1 MSLLDRALN
10 VGEAKKFK
18 QYEKRVELIGAFEAE
33 LEHDSDAELRERMD
47 VLRERAVDGEALDDL
62 LPECFAIVRE
72 TGKRTMGMR
81 HFDVQLIGGMALHE
95 GCIAEM
101 KTGEGKTLTATLA
114 VVLNSLA
121 VREAKATTDPG
132 ANGNGK
138 LPQPERKGVHVVTV
152 NDYLAQRDADW
163 MRPIYDALG
172 VTVGVLQNMQPYEEK
187 HHAYACD
194 VVYGTNSEL
203 GFDYLR
209 DNMAKDLS
217 EKVQRGHPFAIV
229 DEVDNILIDEARTP
243 LIISGAPEQAADLY
257 VKFARLAPRL
267 TPGKTPEG
275 MDPGSRKK
283 FIADFDYEF
292 EEKHK
297 TVSITEQGVTK
308 AERFL
313 GIDHL
318 YRAENGHLVN
328 HLIQSLRA
336 ESLYKRDVDYA
347 VIDGEVKII
356 DEFTGRILD
365 GRRWSEGLHQAIEAK
380 EGARVQEENQTLAT
394 ITYQNFFRLYDKL
407 AGMTGTALTE
417 ATEFMKIYELSVVQI
432 PTNVKMLR
440 EDRNDQVYKTK
451 EGKWSAVAR
460 EIAARHEN
468 GQPVLVGTISVEVSE
483 LLGERLKKFGIK
495 HTVLNA
501 KPEHAA
507 REAEIVAEAGQ
518 PGAVTIATNMAGR
531 GVDIKLGGN
540 AEHLTRLE
548 LAKQGLET
556 GTEEYEQRFAEL
568 LPGVEANIA
577 ADRERVMAAG
587 GLYICGTE
595 RHESRR
601 IDNQLRGRSGRQGDP
616 GESRFFLS
624 AEDDL
629 VRLFAGDRIY
639 RILDK
644 LGGVDDEGN
653 EEPIEAGMLSKQI
666 EKAQKKVE
674 EQNFLIRKRVLE
686 YDDVM
691 NEQRR
696 VIYAYRDQVLEGQSM
711 GEQART
717 EIGQVIERT
726 IEEYTQG
733 DYLEDWD
740 LDGLFTA
747 LSQFFPIEL
756 AAGDVNPEALDRT
769 HLGERV
775 LAAAMEHYDAREQ
788 ELGEEL
794 MGQLERYL
802 LLQTIDERWRE
813 HLYDMDYLRE
823 GIGLRGIAQLDPLI
837 AYKNEAYE
845 LFGDLVN
852 SIWADY
858 ARMIFNVQ
866 VVVEGQN
873 GGGAPAPAFAAAGN
887 ATRPGRVSYSGG
899 SAAMGAGAIAAAA
912 AAAGPGGV
920 AQAAYAG
927 DGDNGELAM
936 PVVEQRVLDT
946 EHQVG
951 RNDPCW
957 CGSGKKFKKC
967 HGS

>member
-1 MSLLDRALN
+1 MPSLLDRALN
-10 VGEAKKFK
+10 VGEAKKYK
-18 QYEKRVELIGAFEAE
+18 EYQRRVALINAFEPE
-33 LEHDSDAELRERMD
+33 LEHDSDGELRERMD
-47 VLRERAVDGEALDDL
+47 ELRGRAADGESLDAL

-72 TGKRTMGMR
+72 VGKRKLGMR
-81 HFDVQLIGGMALHE
+81 HFDVQMIGGMALHD
-95 GCIAEM
+95 GQIAEM

-121 VREAKATTDPG
+121 VRERAGEEG
-132 ANGNGK
+132 AA
-138 LPQPERKGVHVVTV
+138 PERKGVHLVTV
-152 NDYLAQRDADW
+152 NDYLARRDAEW
-163 MRPIYDALG
+163 MSPIYDALG
-172 VTVGVLQNMQPYEEK
+172 VSVGVLQNMQPPEEK
-187 HHAYACD
+187 HAAYACD
-194 VVYGTNSEL
+194 IVYGTNSEF

-209 DNMAKDLS
+209 DNMATDLG
-217 EKVQRGHPFAIV
+217 EKVQRGHAFAIV

-257 VKFARLAPRL
+257 VQFARLAPQM

-275 MDPGSRKK
+275 MDPRSKK
-283 FIADFDYEF
+283 QFVADFDYEF
-292 EEKHK
+292 DEKHK
-297 TVSITEQGVTK
+297 TVSITEQGVAK

-313 GIDHL
+313 RIDHL

-328 HLIQSLRA
+328 HLIQALRA

-347 VIDGEVKII
+347 VIDGEAKII

-365 GRRWSEGLHQAIEAK
+365 GRRWSEGLHQAVEAK
-380 EGARVQEENQTLAT
+380 EGVPIQEENQTLAT

-417 ATEFMKIYELSVVQI
+417 ATEFMKIYELPVVQV
-432 PTNVKMLR
+432 PTNMEMVR
-440 EDRNDQVYKTK
+440 ADRNDQVYKTK
-451 EGKWSAVAR
+451 EGKWHAVVS
-460 EIAARHEN
+460 EIKERHEN

-483 LLGERLKKFGIK
+483 LLGDRLTKSGVP

-540 AEHLTRLE
+540 AEHLARQE
-548 LAKQGLET
+548 LARQGVDSDAEDYERRLAEVLPALEQT
-556 GTEEYEQRFAEL
+556 VAE
-568 LPGVEANIA
+568 N
-577 ADRERVMAAG
+577 REHVMAAG
-587 GLYICGTE
+587 GLFICGTE

-644 LGGVDDEGN
+644 LGGVDDDGH

-696 VIYAYRDQVLEGQSM
+696 VIYAYRDEVLEGKSI
-711 GEQART
+711 GEEARR
-717 EIGQVIERT
+717 EVAGVIERT
-726 IEEYTQG
+726 VDQYTPG
-733 DYLEDWD
+733 DFMEDWD
-740 LDGLFTA
+740 LDGLFSS
-747 LSQFFPIEL
+747 LGQFFPLDLEDDDLDAETI
-756 AAGDVNPEALDRT
+756 DRT
-769 HLGERV
+769 ALTERITET
-775 LAAAMEHYDAREQ
+775 AIGRYDAREQ
-788 ELGEEL
+788 ALGEEL
-794 MGQLERYL
+794 MGALERFL
-802 LLQTIDERWRE
+802 LLQIIDERWRE
-813 HLYDMDYLRE
+813 HLFDMDYLRE
-823 GIGLRGIAQLDPLI
+823 GIHLRGFAQIDPLV
-837 AYKNEAYE
+837 AYKNEAFT
-845 LFGDLVN
+845 LFGDLMN
-852 SIWADY
+852 SVWTDF

-866 VVVEGQN
+866 VNIEGEN
-873 GGGAPAPAFAAAGN
+873 GGGGAGRQMAPFAAAGSS
-887 ATRPGRVSYSGG
+887 TRSGKVSYSGN
-899 SAAMGAGAIAAAA
+899 SATGAGALAAAA
-912 AAAGPGGV
+912 AAAGVGQGV
-920 AQAAYAG
+920 GADGYAG
-927 DGDNGELAM
+927 EDGEGEMM
-936 PVVEQRVLDT
+936 PVVEQRVVDE
-946 EHQVG
+946 EHTVG

-967 HGS
+967 HGA

>member
-1 MSLLDRALN
+1 MPSLLDRALN
-10 VGEAKKFK
+10 AGEAKKFK
-18 QYEKRVELIGAFEAE
+18 TYQKRVALINAFEPE
-33 LEHDSDAELRERMD
+33 LEHDSDAELRARMD
-47 VLRERAVDGEALDDL
+47 ELRERAGEESLDAL
-62 LPECFAIVRE
+62 LPECFALVRE
-72 TGKRTMGMR
+72 VGKRTMGMR
-81 HFDVQLIGGMALHE
+81 HFDVQMIGAMALHD
-95 GCIAEM
+95 GQISEM

-121 VREAKATTDPG
+121 VRGSAAEDG
-132 ANGNGK
+132 AV
-138 LPQPERKGVHVVTV
+138 ERKGVHVVTV
-152 NDYLAQRDADW
+152 NDYLARRDAEW
-163 MRPIYDALG
+163 MSPIYEGLG
-172 VTVGVLQNMQPYEEK
+172 VSVGVLQNMQPLELK
-187 HHAYACD
+187 HAAYACD
-194 VVYGTNSEL
+194 VVYGTNSEF

-209 DNMAKDLS
+209 DNMATDLA
-217 EKVQRGHPFAIV
+217 EKVQRGHSFAVV

-257 VKFARLAPRL
+257 VKFARLAPKMV
-267 TPGKTPEG
+267 PGKTPEG
-275 MDPGSRKK
+275 MDPRSKK
-283 FIADFDYEF
+283 QFVAEFDFEF
-292 EEKHK
+292 DEKHK
-297 TVSITEQGVTK
+297 TVSVTEQGVAK
-308 AERFL
+308 AEKFL

-328 HLIQSLRA
+328 HLNQALRA
-336 ESLYKRDVDYA
+336 ESLYKKDVDYA

-365 GRRWSEGLHQAIEAK
+365 GRRWSEGLHQAVEAK
-380 EGARVQEENQTLAT
+380 EGVAVQEENQTLAT

-417 ATEFMKIYELSVVQI
+417 ATEFMKIYELPVVQV
-432 PTNVKMLR
+432 PTNMPMVR
-440 EDRNDQVYKTK
+440 DDRNDQIYKTK
-451 EGKWSAVAR
+451 EGKWNAVVK

-483 LLGERLKKFGIK
+483 LLGDRLKQAGIK

-540 AEHLTRLE
+540 AEHLARLE
-548 LAKQGLET
+548 LARQNVAPD
-556 GTEEYEQRFAEL
+556 AEDYDTRLQQL
-568 LPGVEANIA
+568 LPELERGVEEN
-577 ADRERVMAAG
+577 RQHVMAAG
-587 GLYICGTE
+587 GLFICGTE

-601 IDNQLRGRSGRQGDP
+601 IDNQLRGRAGRQGDP

-639 RILDK
+639 KILDK
-644 LGGVDDEGN
+644 LGGVDEQGN

-696 VIYAYRDQVLEGQSM
+696 VIYAYRDEVLEGKSI
-711 GEQART
+711 GEEARR
-717 EIGQVIERT
+717 EVNNVIERT
-726 IEEYTQG
+726 IDQYTPG
-733 DYLEDWD
+733 DFMEDWD

-747 LSQFFPIEL
+747 LGQFFDVEL
-756 AAGDVNPEALDRT
+756 DDRDLDPETIDRTGLTERVAEEAL
-769 HLGERV
+769 ER
-775 LAAAMEHYDAREQ
+775 YNARE
-788 ELGEEL
+788 EALGEEL
-794 MGQLERYL
+794 MGALERFL
-802 LLQTIDERWRE
+802 LLQIIDERWRE
-813 HLYDMDYLRE
+813 HLFDMDYLRE
-823 GIGLRGIAQLDPLI
+823 GIHLRGIAQIDPLV
-837 AYKNEAYE
+837 AYKNEAFT
-845 LFGDLVN
+845 LFGDLMN
-852 SIWADY
+852 SVWADY

-866 VVVEGQN
+866 VNVEGEN
-873 GGGAPAPAFAAAGN
+873 GGGPPAPSFAAAGSS
-887 ATRPGRVSYSGG
+887 TRAGRVSYSGG
-899 SAAMGAGAIAAAA
+899 QSVAGAGAIAGAA
-912 AAAGPGGV
+912 AAAGVVPAGG
-920 AQAAYAG
+920 Y
-927 DGDNGELAM
+927 DENGAEAELM
-936 PVVEQRVLDT
+936 PVVEQRVVDE

-967 HGS
+967 HGA